1 MNYDKYIGLPYLDNG
16 RTKTGV
22 DCWGLA
28 RLVYQGEFDI
38 DLPSYTQEYIG
49 GTDPHIVEA
58 VNLYKDNWQ
67 ELATPNIGD
76 LCLFNIFGEP
86 MHVGVFIGE
95 NKFLHS
101 RRGSDSVIESLNNT
115 KWKNRFVGF
124 YAYAPQAQIQA
135 IGAPHPL
142 KLSVYRDWTVA
153 GTTVQDFVEFIR
165 SKYTVSTEL
174 VSKIVV
180 MIDGIVVPKSEWS
193 TTTVKKDQQ
202 ISYKSVA
209 EGNSTRRLII
219 AIAAI
224 YIIANGGGA
233 VVGEMLGAE
242 AGSATAKFVGSV
254 AIQMGS
260 MILQNVIAP
269 IRPPKT
275 NDPGSALG
283 LNLLSGTA
291 NQASPYAA
299 IPVVLGKVRFT
310 GMLGATPYIESL
322 TETNILNLAVV
333 WGFGPLSITDLSIGA
348 KPIDDFYFGEPASVP
363 RPIIINGFARDYE
376 LNATGGIGGTFN
388 NQYGRDVQQKQVN
401 LELTNNASNI
411 TGGAENTATNI
422 TINGTLTLGTAATI
436 IQGTSISFTSSTGT
450 GGAPLANK
458 IYYVMTAVTS
468 STTVRITDSYAKAIA
483 GTGEVFVAGS
493 ITGTN
498 TVRIGG
504 NGTTRRWQQVDLTQ
518 DADAVDIVLSFPEG
532 MRKINTKNGD
542 ISQTSCGIEIQM
554 RQYSALAWPEED
566 SSSSL
571 NVYSFKPGDASAF
584 QLFTMVPP
592 GDAETGANLYRYTT
606 FCVSPSGG
614 IQRFD
619 GAITDTFG
627 ANASD
632 SIQALF
638 AKTAYSSL
646 LGTSATKS
654 YQPQIPTGYLPI
666 YTIYQDR
673 NGTVT
678 EITPHPIATYSG
690 KSGLTYSLI
699 EIQEGSMGM
708 DSTPTTSPIK
718 TIKITSGR
726 VYGDASGAD
735 LTAGE
740 VEIWSTDNL
749 FTAANETLLAH
760 ATGPSSW
767 GTFLTRY
774 AVWSTVGYTVPAA
787 TAANPDAYGGT
798 WNFTAPGVYFP
809 YSGYYTVE
817 AAADD
822 QGEILIGGVRAV
834 QIPKDTT
841 KNAQSIKGLIK
852 LKAGTHDIV
861 LSGVDNQAAHKGIA
875 ARITYIANNGVNVQ
889 ASANTILTFGEG
901 AWFTKRKDAFNWVH
915 SVENITRAKYQVRV
929 RRTNSDETE
938 DETDQ
943 KKFHKAILT
952 NVTAYDSLKLPME
965 NPPGCFL
972 AKTGIRVQ
980 SSSKINGQIDGVNA
994 MVQTITWDYD
1004 RTAGTWTNL
1013 RETNNPASLFAYV
1026 LMHPANAFRVTSDKI
1041 DLVSLTA
1048 WHNYCN
1054 PVPQDVSS
1062 ANLIT
1067 GRYYTIKTAGTT
1079 NWMAIGAKSNNVGE
1093 GFYAT
1098 STWTGGGVAT
1108 YHPKFAYNAVL
1119 SSTQSVMD
1127 TLRDICAAGKASPT
1141 YIDGK
1146 WGVVIDTERSHTVQ
1160 HFTEHNSWGFESTK
1174 VLPVLPHAFRIN
1186 LNDETLAY
1194 QANEIIVY
1202 NYGYGPT
1209 TANGKI
1215 GATLFEQINLP
1226 GVTNPD
1232 QAVRLARW
1240 HFAQIKLRPETYTVN
1255 VDFEH
1260 LVCTRGDKVK
1270 ITHSVPQWG
1279 IGSGRLGPGVDDVV
1293 TGTTLTL
1300 TEPVALTANTQYTIL
1315 IRTNNITTTAGSGSV
1330 TRNFTYTGTT
1340 GYTSTITVPNIAA
1353 GDGVKTDNLFMIGLT
1368 TNSVQECI
1376 VTAVEPSNNYSARLT
1391 LVDYSP
1397 EIYTQDL
1404 SGLLTYNPNIS
1415 TRNVVLV
1422 QNSITSAPIITSIT
1436 SNSTQS
1442 NQIAAGTYQNKATV
1456 AFTNPNDLQAVAVR
1470 VQFDIIEGSVAG
1482 WDSTP
1487 GTLYDTD
1494 KSNSSF
1500 DFINLL
1506 SNKKYKVRARYT
1518 NADRT
1523 ICGPWSLDFAFTND
1537 GKNRNFQTPPAIALD
1552 LENTYIVA
1560 DPTIV
1565 TTSKEIAGYAY
1576 RLYKDSGTT
1585 DLWDTTPIIPEVIN
1599 NGQGRLNLLDVPVT
1613 LTEHRIS
1620 DTGVTYRVACRVVD
1634 KLGNYSDTSSYG
1646 TTVAGGITYNYI
1658 KIKTIV

>member
-1 MNYDKYIGLPYLDNG
+1 MNYDKYVGLPYLDNG
-16 RTKTGV
+16 RTKIGV

-28 RLVYQGEFDI
+28 RLVYRDEFGI
-38 DLPSYTQEYIG
+38 DLPSYTEEYIG
-49 GTDPHIVEA
+49 GTDPHIVQA
-58 VNLYKDNWQ
+58 VNLYKDNW
-67 ELATPNIGD
+67 EEITTPTIGD

-86 MHVGVFIGE
+86 MHVGVFIGD
-95 NKFLHS
+95 NKFLHC
-101 RRGSDSVIESLNNT
+101 RRGSDSVVESLNNI

-124 YAYAPQAQIQA
+124 YSYAPQSQIQA
-135 IGAPHPL
+135 VGAPHPL
-142 KLSVYRDWTVA
+142 KLSVYRDWTLE
-153 GTTVQDFVEFIR
+153 GTTVSDFVAFIR

-174 VSKIVV
+174 VNKIVII
-180 MIDGIVVPKSEWS
+180 IDGIVVPNSEWS
-193 TTTVKKDQQ
+193 TTTLKRGQQ

-209 EGNSTRRLII
+209 EGASTKRLII
-219 AIAAI
+219 TLVAI
-224 YIIANGGGA
+224 YIIVNGGGA
-233 VVGEMLGAE
+233 FVGDMLVPASLEGT
-242 AGSATAKFVGSV
+242 ATAKFIGTV

-260 MILQNVIAP
+260 MILMNVIAP

-275 NDPGSALG
+275 NDPGNANA
-283 LNLLSGTA
+283 LNLLNGSA
-291 NQASPYAA
+291 NQQNPYGA

-310 GMLGATPYIESL
+310 GPLGAIPYIESL

-363 RPIIINGFARDYE
+363 RPITINGFARDYV
-376 LNATGGIGGTFN
+376 LNAAGGIRGTFN

-411 TGGAENTATNI
+411 TASHP
-422 TINGTLTLGTAATI
+422 GT
-436 IQGTSISFTSSTGT
+436 
-450 GGAPLANK
+450 K
-458 IYYVMTAVTS
+458 
-468 STTVRITDSYAKAIA
+468 K
-483 GTGEVFVAGS
+483 
-493 ITGTN
+493 
-498 TVRIGG
+498 
-504 NGTTRRWQQVDLTQ
+504 WQQVDLTQ

-542 ISQTSCGIEIQM
+542 IAATTCGIEIQM
-554 RQYSALAWPEED
+554 RQSSDLAWPEED
-566 SSSSL
+566 SSSAL
-571 NVYSFKPGDASAF
+571 NIYSFNPGDTNAH
-584 QLFTMVPP
+584 QLFTMLPP
-592 GDAETGANLYRYTT
+592 GDAEIEGSLYRYTT
-606 FCVSPSGG
+606 FCLSPGG
-614 IQRFD
+614 GVQRFD
-619 GAITDTFG
+619 GAVTDRI
-627 ANASD
+627 SD
-632 SIQALF
+632 HATDPIQAMY
-638 AKTAYSSL
+638 AKNAYSSL
-646 LGTSATKS
+646 LGTGGTKS

-666 YTIYQDR
+666 YTVYQSR
-673 NGTVT
+673 SGGTIT
-678 EITPHPIATYSG
+678 EITPHPIAAYGG
-690 KSGLTYSLI
+690 KDRLAFSLI
-699 EIQEGSMGM
+699 DTQETTGSGE
-708 DSTPTTSPIK
+708 DSTLTTSTIK
-718 TIKITSGR
+718 TVKITSGR
-726 VYGDASGAD
+726 VYADASGAD

-740 VEIWSTDNL
+740 VLIWSTN
-749 FTAANETLLAH
+749 TLLTAG
-760 ATGPSSW
+760 ATGVTSTGRANFESSSGTIYGVW
-767 GTFLTRY
+767 GT
-774 AVWSTVGYTVPAA
+774 AGYTTPAA
-787 TAANPDAYGGT
+787 SGYGGT
-798 WNFTAPGVYFP
+798 WNYTVPSVYFP

-817 AAADD
+817 ALADD
-822 QGEILIGGVRAV
+822 QGEILISGVRAV
-834 QIPKDTT
+834 QIPKDTSR
-841 KNAQSIKGLIK
+841 NPEPIKGLIK

-861 LSGVDNQAAHKGIA
+861 LSGVDNQASQFGIS

-915 SVENITRAKYQVRV
+915 SVENLTRAKYQVRV

-938 DETDQ
+938 DEADQ

-952 NVTAYDSLKLPME
+952 NVTGYDSLKLPME

-972 AKTGIRVQ
+972 AKTGVRVQ
-980 SSSKINGQIDGVNA
+980 SSSKVNGQIDGVNA

-1026 LMHPANAFRVTSDKI
+1026 LMHPANAFRVTLDKI

-1054 PVPQDVSS
+1054 PIPQVVSS
-1062 ANLIT
+1062 ENLVT
-1067 GRYYTIKTAGTT
+1067 GTYYVIKTAGTT
-1079 NWMAIGAKSNNVGE
+1079 NWMAIGAGSNNVGE

-1098 STWTGGGVAT
+1098 GTWTGGGEAT
-1108 YHPKFAYNAVL
+1108 YHPKFAYNGVL

-1240 HFAQIKLRPETYTVN
+1240 HFAQIKLRPETYTLN

-1270 ITHSVPQWG
+1270 ITHSTPQWG

-1315 IRTNNITTTAGSGSV
+1315 IRTNNITATTGSGSI

-1340 GYTSTITVPNIAA
+1340 GYTSTITVPNIAS

-1368 TNSVQECI
+1368 TNTVQECI
-1376 VTAVEPSNNYSARLT
+1376 VIAVEPSSNYSARLT

-1397 EIYTQDL
+1397 EIYTTNL
-1404 SGLLTYNPNIS
+1404 TGLLTYNPKIS
-1415 TRNVVLV
+1415 KSNVVLV
-1422 QNSITSAPIITSIT
+1422 QNSITKVPVITSIT

-1442 NQIAAGTYQNKATV
+1442 NQIATGIYQNKAVV
-1456 AFTNPNDLQAVAVR
+1456 AFTHPNDLQAVAVR

-1482 WDSTP
+1482 WDTNP
-1487 GTLYDTD
+1487 GTLYSTD
-1494 KSNSSF
+1494 KNNSTF
-1500 DFINLL
+1500 EFVNLL
-1506 SNKKYKVRARYT
+1506 TDKKYKVRARYT

-1523 ICGPWSLDFAFTND
+1523 ICGPWSLDYAFTND
-1537 GKNRNFQTPPAIALD
+1537 GKNKNFQTSPALVID
-1552 LENTYIVA
+1552 LEKTNIVVV
-1560 DPTIV
+1560 PTIV
-1565 TTSKEIAGYAY
+1565 DKPTNLQAYAY
-1576 RLYKDSGTT
+1576 RLYKSTST
-1585 DLWDTTPIIPEVIN
+1585 VDLWDTTTPVIPEVLS
-1599 NGQGRLNLLDVPVT
+1599 QGRGDLDLEKVAIP
-1613 LTEHRIS
+1613 RIS
-1620 DTGVTYRVACRVVD
+1620 EAGIDYKVECRILDTTN
-1634 KLGNYSDTSSYG
+1634 NYNATSSY
-1646 TTVAGGITYNYI
+1646 ALI

>member
-28 RLVYQGEFDI
+28 RLVYQGEFGI
-38 DLPSYTQEYIG
+38 DLPSYTEEYIG

-411 TGGAENTATNI
+411 TATH
-422 TINGTLTLGTAATI
+422 
-436 IQGTSISFTSSTGT
+436 
-450 GGAPLANK
+450 
-458 IYYVMTAVTS
+458 
-468 STTVRITDSYAKAIA
+468 A
-483 GTGEVFVAGS
+483 G
-493 ITGTN
+493 
-498 TVRIGG
+498 
-504 NGTTRRWQQVDLTQ
+504 TRRWQQVDLTQ

-592 GDAETGANLYRYTT
+592 GDAETESNLYRYTT

-619 GAITDTFG
+619 GAVTDRI
-627 ANASD
+627 SD
-632 SIQALF
+632 DATAPLQAMY
-638 AKTAYSSL
+638 ARNAYSSL
-646 LGTSATKS
+646 LGTSGTKS

-666 YTIYQDR
+666 YTVYQSR
-673 NGTVT
+673 NGGTIT
-678 EITPHPIATYSG
+678 EITPHPVVAYSG

-699 EIQEGSMGM
+699 ETSETIGSGQ
-708 DSTPTTSPIK
+708 DSTFTTAAIK
-718 TIKITSGR
+718 TVKITSGR

-740 VEIWSTDNL
+740 VEIWSTNNL
-749 FTAANETLLAH
+749 LTPTV
-760 ATGPSSW
+760 ATGVVDANGPGSW
-767 GTFLTRY
+767 GTFLTNY
-774 AVWSTVGYTVPAA
+774 AVWGTDYTVPAA
-787 TAANPDAYGGT
+787 SGYGGT
-798 WNFTAPGVYFP
+798 WNYTVSSVYFP

-822 QGEILIGGVRAV
+822 QGEILIDGVRAV
-834 QIPKDTT
+834 QIPKDTK
-841 KNAQSIKGLIK
+841 KNAESIKGLIK

-861 LSGVDNQAAHKGIA
+861 LNGVDNQASHKGIA

-915 SVENITRAKYQVRV
+915 SVENLTRAKYQVRV

-972 AKTGIRVQ
+972 AKTGVRVQ

-1026 LMHPANAFRVTSDKI
+1026 LMHPANAFRVTPDKI

-1054 PVPQDVSS
+1054 PIPQDVNS
-1062 ANLIT
+1062 ANLIV

-1079 NWMAIGAKSNNVGE
+1079 NWMAIGATSNNVGE

-1098 STWTGGGVAT
+1098 STWTGNGVAT

-1293 TGTTLTL
+1293 TGTILTL
-1300 TEPVALTANTQYTIL
+1300 TEPVALITNTQYTIL

-1340 GYTSTITVPNIAA
+1340 GYTSTITVPNIAS

-1523 ICGPWSLDFAFTND
+1523 ICGPWSLDFSFTND

-1565 TTSKEIAGYAY
+1565 ATSKEIAGYAY

>member
-124 YAYAPQAQIQA
+124 YTYAPQAQIQA

-411 TGGAENTATNI
+411 TASNS
-422 TINGTLTLGTAATI
+422 GT
-436 IQGTSISFTSSTGT
+436 
-450 GGAPLANK
+450 K
-458 IYYVMTAVTS
+458 
-468 STTVRITDSYAKAIA
+468 K
-483 GTGEVFVAGS
+483 
-493 ITGTN
+493 
-498 TVRIGG
+498 
-504 NGTTRRWQQVDLTQ
+504 WQQVDLTQ

-532 MRKINTKNGD
+532 MRKINTKNGE
-542 ISQTSCGIEIQM
+542 IGATSCGIEIQM
-554 RQYSALAWPEED
+554 RQSSDLPWPEED
-566 SSSSL
+566 SSSAL
-571 NVYSFKPGDASAF
+571 NIYSFKPGDVTAH
-584 QLFTMVPP
+584 QLFTMLPP
-592 GDAETGANLYRYTT
+592 GDAELEGSLYRYTT
-606 FCVSPSGG
+606 FCLSPGG
-614 IQRFD
+614 GVQRFD
-619 GAITDTFG
+619 GAVTDQLG
-627 ANASD
+627 LNATD
-632 SIQALF
+632 PIQAMY
-638 AKTAYSSL
+638 AKNAYSSL
-646 LGTSATKS
+646 LGTGGTKS

-666 YTIYQDR
+666 YTVYQQR
-673 NGTVT
+673 QSGTIT
-678 EITPHPIATYSG
+678 EITPHPIAAYSG
-690 KSGLTYSLI
+690 KDRLTYEVI
-699 EIQEGSMGM
+699 ETQETTGSGEGVTY
-708 DSTPTTSPIK
+708 SSSAIK
-718 TIKITSGR
+718 TVKITSGR
-726 VYGDASGAD
+726 VYADASGAD

-740 VEIWSTDNL
+740 VEIWSTLNIVD
-749 FTAANETLLAH
+749 TAVVKAF
-760 ATGPSSW
+760 GPGSW
-767 GTFLTRY
+767 GPFLTSY
-774 AVWSTVGYTVPAA
+774 SVWGTSNTTPAA
-787 TAANPDAYGGT
+787 SGYGGS
-798 WNFTAPGVYFP
+798 WNYVVPSVYFP

-822 QGEILIGGVRAV
+822 QGEILIAGVRAV
-834 QIPKDTT
+834 QIPKDTRFD
-841 KNAQSIKGLIK
+841 AESIKGLIK
-852 LKAGTHDIV
+852 LKAGYHAIV
-861 LSGVDNQAAHKGIA
+861 LNGVDNQASHKGIA

-889 ASANTILTFGEG
+889 ASGNTILTFGEG

-915 SVENITRAKYQVRV
+915 SVENLTRAKYQVRV
-929 RRTNSDETE
+929 RRTNFDETE
-938 DETDQ
+938 DEADQ
-943 KKFHKAILT
+943 KKFHKAVLT

-972 AKTGIRVQ
+972 AKTGVRVQ
-980 SSSKINGQIDGVNA
+980 SSSKVNGQIDGVNA

-1004 RTAGTWTNL
+1004 RTSGSWQNL

-1026 LMHPANAFRVTSDKI
+1026 LMHPANAFKVTADKI

-1054 PVPQDVSS
+1054 PIPQDVSS
-1062 ANLIT
+1062 ESLVT
-1067 GRYYTIKTAGTT
+1067 GTYYVIKTAGTT
-1079 NWMAIGAKSNNVGE
+1079 NWMAIGAGSNNVGE

-1098 STWTGGGVAT
+1098 GTWTGGGFAT
-1108 YHPKFAYNAVL
+1108 YHPKFAYNGVV

-1255 VDFEH
+1255 VDFEN

-1270 ITHSVPQWG
+1270 VTHSTPQWG
-1279 IGSGRLGPGVDDVV
+1279 IGSGRLGSGVDDVV
-1293 TGTTLTL
+1293 TGTILTL
-1300 TEPVALTANTQYTIL
+1300 TEPVYLTANTQYTIL
-1315 IRTNNITTTAGSGSV
+1315 IRTNNITATAGSGSV
-1330 TRNFTYTGTT
+1330 TRNFTYIGTT
-1340 GYTSTITVPNIAA
+1340 GYTSTITVPNIAV

-1368 TNSVQECI
+1368 TNTVQECI

-1397 EIYTQDL
+1397 EIYTTNL
-1404 SGLLTYNPNIS
+1404 SGLLTYNPKIS
-1415 TRNVVLV
+1415 KSNVVLV
-1422 QNSITSAPIITSIT
+1422 QNSITKVPVITSIT

-1442 NQIAAGTYQNKATV
+1442 NQIATGTYQNKAVV
-1456 AFTNPNDLQAVAVR
+1456 AFTHPNDLQAVAVR

-1482 WDSTP
+1482 WDTNP
-1487 GTLYDTD
+1487 GTLYSTD
-1494 KSNSSF
+1494 KNNSTF
-1500 DFINLL
+1500 EFVNLL
-1506 SNKKYKVRARYT
+1506 TGKKYKVRARYT

-1523 ICGPWSLDFAFTND
+1523 ICGPWSLDYAFTND
-1537 GKNRNFQTPPAIALD
+1537 GKNKNFSVSPALAID
-1552 LENTYIVA
+1552 LEKTNIVVV
-1560 DPTIV
+1560 PTIV
-1565 TTSKEIAGYAY
+1565 DKPTNLQAYAY
-1576 RLYKDSGTT
+1576 RLYKSTST
-1585 DLWDTTPIIPEVIN
+1585 VDLWDTTTPVIPEVLS
-1599 NGQGRLNLLDVPVT
+1599 QGRGDLDLEKVAIP
-1613 LTEHRIS
+1613 RIS
-1620 DTGVTYRVACRVVD
+1620 EAGIDYKVECRILDTTN
-1634 KLGNYSDTSSYG
+1634 NYNATSSY
-1646 TTVAGGITYNYI
+1646 ALI

>member
-16 RTKTGV
+16 RTPTGV

-28 RLVYQGEFDI
+28 RLFYKDEFGI
-38 DLPSYTQEYIG
+38 DLPSYTEEYIG

-58 VNLYKDNWQ
+58 VNLYKDNW
-67 ELATPNIGD
+67 EEITTPTIGD

-86 MHVGVFIGE
+86 MHVGVFIGD
-95 NKFLHS
+95 NKFLHC
-101 RRGSDSVIESLNNT
+101 RRGSDSVIESLTNI
-115 KWKNRFVGF
+115 KWKNRFVAF
-124 YAYAPQAQIQA
+124 YKHAPQTQIQA
-135 IGAPHPL
+135 VGAPHPL
-142 KLSVYRDWTVA
+142 KISVYRDWTVE
-153 GTTVQDFVEFIR
+153 GTTVQDFVEFVKL
-165 SKYTVSTEL
+165 KYTVSTEI
-174 VSKIVV
+174 VSKVVV
-180 MIDGIVVPKSEWS
+180 MIDGIVVPKSEWK
-193 TTTVKKDQQ
+193 TTKVKGGQQ
-202 ISYKSVA
+202 LSYKSVA
-209 EGNSTRRLII
+209 EGTSTKRLLIALAAIAII
-219 AIAAI
+219 ATLGPAGLQTLGTSMASSVGVTGLTAGQAIA
-224 YIIANGGGA
+224 
-233 VVGEMLGAE
+233 V
-242 AGSATAKFVGSV
+242 ATVSIQVGSMV
-254 AIQMGS
+254 
-260 MILQNVIAP
+260 LQNVIAP

-275 NDPGSALG
+275 NDPGSANG
-283 LNLLSGTA
+283 LNLLNGAA
-291 NQASPYAA
+291 NQASPYGA

-322 TETNILNLAVV
+322 TETNILNLAIV
-333 WGFGPLSITDLSIGA
+333 WGFGPLSITDLCIGA

-363 RPIIINGFARDYE
+363 RPIIINGFARDYV
-376 LNATGGIGGTFN
+376 LAAAGGIGGTFN
-388 NQYGRDVQQKQVN
+388 NQYGRDVEQKQVN

-411 TGGAENTATNI
+411 TATHP
-422 TINGTLTLGTAATI
+422 G
-436 IQGTSISFTSSTGT
+436 
-450 GGAPLANK
+450 
-458 IYYVMTAVTS
+458 
-468 STTVRITDSYAKAIA
+468 
-483 GTGEVFVAGS
+483 
-493 ITGTN
+493 
-498 TVRIGG
+498 
-504 NGTTRRWQQVDLTQ
+504 TRRWQQVDLTQ
-518 DADAVDIVLSFPEG
+518 NSDAVDIVLSFPEG
-532 MRKINTKNGD
+532 MRKINTKNGE
-542 ISQTSCGIEIQM
+542 IGATTCGIEIQM
-554 RQYSALAWPEED
+554 RPYSASAWPEED

-571 NVYSFKPGDASAF
+571 NVYSFKSGDTNAY

-592 GDAETGANLYRYTT
+592 GDAETDVNLYRYTT
-606 FCVSPSGG
+606 FCLSPSGG

-619 GAITDTFG
+619 GAVTDIIG
-627 ANASD
+627 ANASEF
-632 SIQALF
+632 IQATF

-646 LGTSATKS
+646 LGTSATKG
-654 YQPQIPTGYLPI
+654 YQPQIPPGYLPL
-666 YTIYQDR
+666 YTVYQDK
-673 NGTVT
+673 GTGAVT
-678 EITPHPIATYSG
+678 EITPHPYDSYSG
-690 KSGLTYSLI
+690 KDRLLYELIETPEIIGSGQNSTYS
-699 EIQEGSMGM
+699 
-708 DSTPTTSPIK
+708 TAAIK

-726 VYGDASGAD
+726 VYGDASGID
-735 LTAGE
+735 LTASE
-740 VEIWSTDNL
+740 VLIWSTNSL
-749 FTAANETLLAH
+749 LSPTVAPGVVRAN
-760 ATGPSSW
+760 GPSSW
-767 GTFLTRY
+767 GEFLTNF
-774 AVWSTVGYTVPAA
+774 AVWGTSNTTPAA
-787 TAANPDAYGGT
+787 SGYGGT
-798 WNFTAPGVYFP
+798 WNYTVAPVYFP

-822 QGEILIGGVRAV
+822 QGEILIDGVRAV

-841 KNAQSIKGLIK
+841 KNAESIKGLIK
-852 LKAGTHDIV
+852 LKAGFHDIV
-861 LSGVDNQAAHKGIA
+861 LNGVDNQASTKGIA
-875 ARITYIANNGVNVQ
+875 AKITYIANNGVNIQ
-889 ASANTILTFGEG
+889 ASANTILTFGQG

-915 SVENITRAKYQVRV
+915 SVENLTRGRYQVRV
-929 RRTNSDETE
+929 RRTNLDETE
-938 DETDQ
+938 DEVDF
-943 KKFHKAILT
+943 KKFHKAILA
-952 NVTAYDSLKLPME
+952 NVTGYDSQKLPME

-994 MVQTITWDYD
+994 MVQTITWDYS
-1004 RTAGTWTNL
+1004 RATGSWENL
-1013 RETNNPASLFAYV
+1013 RETNNPASLFVYV
-1026 LMHPANAFRVTSDKI
+1026 LMHPANAFRVTPDKLDI
-1041 DLVSLTA
+1041 VSLTA

-1054 PVPQDVSS
+1054 PIPQDVSS

-1079 NWMAIGAKSNNVGE
+1079 NWMAIGAASNNVGQ

-1098 STWTGGGVAT
+1098 GTWTGGGVAVYDPKYT
-1108 YHPKFAYNAVL
+1108 YNGVL
-1119 SSTQSVMD
+1119 SSTQSVME

-1160 HFTEHNSWGFESTK
+1160 HFTEHNSWGFEATK
-1174 VLPVLPHAFRIN
+1174 MLPILPHAFRVNI
-1186 LNDETLAY
+1186 NDETLAY

-1215 GATLFEQINLP
+1215 GATLFEQISLP

-1232 QAVRLARW
+1232 QATRLARW
-1240 HFAQIKLRPETYTVN
+1240 HFAQLKLRPETYTIN

-1260 LVCTRGDKVK
+1260 LVCTRGDLVK
-1270 ITHSVPQWG
+1270 ISHSIPQWG

-1300 TEPVALTANTQYTIL
+1300 TEPVALTTNTNYVIL
-1315 IRTNNITTTAGSGSV
+1315 IRTNNLTATAGSGSI
-1330 TRNFTYTGTT
+1330 TRTFLYTGTT
-1340 GYTSTITVPNIAA
+1340 GYTSTITVPAITLA
-1353 GDGVKTDNLFMIGLT
+1353 DGVKTDNLFMIGLT
-1368 TNSVQECI
+1368 TNTVQDCI

-1397 EIYTQDL
+1397 EIYTADL
-1404 SGLLTYNPNIS
+1404 SGLLTYNPKIS
-1415 TRNVVLV
+1415 TRNVALV
-1422 QNSITSAPIITSIT
+1422 QNSITSVPVITSIT
-1436 SNSTQS
+1436 SSSAQS
-1442 NQIAAGTYQNKATV
+1442 NQIAAGSYQNKATV

-1482 WDSTP
+1482 WDSNP
-1487 GTLYDTD
+1487 GTIYDTD

-1523 ICGPWSLDFAFTND
+1523 ICGPWSIDFAFTND